1 MTQKGA
7 ILEIMPVSISQEEFE
22 GTKEVIRIS
31 GRVDSSC
38 STSGSSHVT
47 LDIRSMISHE
57 IGQDREV
64 LPTSGTYP
72 WSFLTQ
78 IFHNC

>member
-7 ILEIMPVSISQEEFE
+7 ILAIMPVSISQEEFE
-22 GTKEVIRIS
+22 GTKVVIRIS

-47 LDIRSMISHE
+47 LD
-57 IGQDREV
+57 
-64 LPTSGTYP
+64 
-72 WSFLTQ
+72 
-78 IFHNC
+78 